1 MKNMTGLT
9 LKGLRMTNFTQK
21 IGFTY
26 FTSPKFQI
34 NRHAKHWLSFL
45 RKIGASTVIFE
56 SDSNT
61 AIPEDLFIISG
72 EQGLEPIVHLTAEL
86 PVARKFNEIS
96 FILDVYAKW
105 GVKSIILGDQPN
117 TKKAWPSA
125 GWHYENLVDH
135 FLDRF
140 IPLANHVVKQDMLP
154 VLSPLMPGGDYWDT
168 AFVESILNGLR
179 QRRMD
184 VILEKLILSSYG
196 FTFNKPLTWGSGGP
210 QRWPLSK
217 PYMSTE
223 GQEDQLGLHNYE
235 WIQAI
240 GERATGKKM
249 EVMILDAG
257 VPGMVYSKIQP
268 EKILSAI
275 RTIQKACKGK
285 DSEKDIPSIDFDETV
300 HSVNFDLET
309 FAEIYGK
316 TLSIEKIEKIFIDN
330 TPQIENDSKEPDSKK
345 TISHYLLLPSHTSG
359 VSDAVLNKVRPV
371 IKKFHP
377 TVGFSLQEAAHARKV
392 SVFPDP
398 LLFGEEAINELR
410 SAGCTVE
417 ILPETG
423 IDIATILQ

>member
-1 MKNMTGLT
+1 MTT
-9 LKGLRMTNFTQK
+9 FTQK

-56 SDSNT
+56 SNSNT
-61 AIPEDLFIISG
+61 AIPEDLFIIAE
-72 EQGLEPIVHLTAEL
+72 EQELEPIVHLTSEL
-86 PVARKFNEIS
+86 PMARKFNEIS
-96 FILDVYAKW
+96 FILDVYVKW

-140 IPLANHVVKQDMLP
+140 IPLANHAVKQGMLP
-154 VLSPLMPGGDYWDT
+154 VLPPLMPGGDYWDT

-184 VILEKLILSSYG
+184 VVLEKLMLSSYG
-196 FTFNKPLTWGSGGP
+196 YTFNKSLTWGSGGP

-217 PYMSTE
+217 PYMTAE

-235 WIQAI
+235 WTQAI

-249 EVMILDAG
+249 SVILLDAG
-257 VPGMVYSKIQP
+257 TPGMVYSKSAP
-268 EKILSAI
+268 EKILGAI
-275 RTIQKACKGK
+275 RTIQEACRGTEPEN
-285 DSEKDIPSIDFDETV
+285 DNPSIDFDETV
-300 HSVNFDLET
+300 HSVNFDLDT
-309 FAEIYGK
+309 FAEIYRK
-316 TLSIEKIEKIFIDN
+316 TLSTEKIEKIFN
-330 TPQIENDSKEPDSKK
+330 ETTPQKENNSKEPDSKK
-345 TISHYLLLPSHTSG
+345 IIPHYLLLPSHTSG

-371 IKKFHP
+371 IKKYHP
-377 TVGFSLQEAAHARKV
+377 TVGFSLQEAAYASKV

-398 LLFGEEAINELR
+398 LLFGEEAINDLR